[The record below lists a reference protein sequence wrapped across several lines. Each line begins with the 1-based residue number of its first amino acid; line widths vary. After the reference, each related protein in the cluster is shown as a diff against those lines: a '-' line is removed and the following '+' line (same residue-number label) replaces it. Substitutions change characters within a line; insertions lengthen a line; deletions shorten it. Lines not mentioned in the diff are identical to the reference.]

1 MNVPSKIEA
10 FWDAYWSSPGKFHID
25 MFKNKPQ
32 KLQQILQYFADA
44 KSLQMLGK
52 IANRSYRFLISD
64 FARYFRVHAD
74 SLARNVARLKLYQ
87 EFLARSA
94 QETAYSTAQQQN
106 GGMLPIPCL
115 PAISIVGDG
124 SAPGIQQLA
133 DYLREHGPEDA
144 AVPEA
149 DAWSL
154 IASDAT
160 VAMDVSAQSG
170 VAGGVA
176 DAVQHEEFVLPEQF
190 IQNLEAGMLP
200 TDMSMIHLLKQ
211 SRTVDATELQSEG
224 SLVLGDFP
232 RIDNQADRAAA
243 RTALREQGHYFVDG
257 RSLAEKAANSENLK
271 HVMPGSQWYPLFF
284 PYLCVDHES
293 IPAHGQ
299 SSDRSDLSVS
309 LSSSSSPFSSGLT

>member
-1 MNVPSKIEA
+1 
-10 FWDAYWSSPGKFHID
+10 
-25 MFKNKPQ
+25 
-32 KLQQILQYFADA
+32 
-44 KSLQMLGK
+44 
-52 IANRSYRFLISD
+52 
-64 FARYFRVHAD
+64 
-74 SLARNVARLKLYQ
+74 
-87 EFLARSA
+87 
-94 QETAYSTAQQQN
+94 
-106 GGMLPIPCL
+106 MLPIPCL
-115 PAISIVGDG
+115 PARSIVDNG
-124 SAPGIQQLA
+124 SAQDVQQLA
-133 DYLREHGPEDA
+133 DYLPEHGPEDA
-144 AVPEA
+144 AVREA
-149 DAWSL
+149 DAWSP

-160 VAMDVSAQSG
+160 VPTDVSAQSG

-176 DAVQHEEFVLPEQF
+176 DAVQHEDSEFVLPEQL

-232 RIDNQADRAAA
+232 SIDNQADRAAA

-284 PYLCVDHES
+284 PYLCVDRES

-309 LSSSSSPFSSGLT
+309 LSSSSLPSSSGLTSAAAAASSVLADGTASRAGFQNDVKITAGARHGTLSCRPAGQH